1 MPIRLHDTR
10 RREKVNFTTLEP
22 GKVSMY
28 VCGVT
33 VYDRCHLGHAR
44 CYLAFD
50 LIHRWLEASGYDVH
64 YVQNFTDIDDKIIH
78 RANELGGDWK
88 ALVDQNIETYYE
100 DMDALNILRAD
111 DYPRCTEYVDD
122 MIRITQDLI
131 DKNHAYVADDGV
143 YFDVESAPEKY
154 GQLTGQSIDAVRSGA
169 GGRVGD
175 TGSGKRDHKDFAL
188 WKAAKPDEPTW
199 DSPWGPGRPGWHI
212 ECTAMS
218 MDYFGKEFDIHG
230 GGHDLRFPHHEAEI
244 CQGECHTGHS
254 PVVHHWLHNGFV
266 NIDGEKM
273 SKSLGNFWTIR
284 DILTKVDAM
293 VLRFALINAHYR
305 SPIDMNEALLN
316 DAERNYNRLL
326 ECYVAS
332 LKAREHPSPIA
343 LPNPTSPPPFRW
355 HGRWACL
362 RKWAKVSPRRWMTT
376 SIQEK
381 RWPKCWAWCEKSARC
396 LERKWRPL
404 TETPSLTTLWICSRK
419 RPGACWVSCLH
430 RMWRWPNLKKTRGK
444 QKSPMRLKRCCF
456 SVARQERTRIGR
468 SLIKSE
474 TNSTS
479 WAWWL
484 PILRRVQSGT
494 LRDHSLS
501 SAGGAIGGGAGT
513 KALVTVAAASCSS
526 HIFSI

>member
-50 LIHRWLEASGYDVH
+50 LIHRWLKASGYDVH
-64 YVQNFTDIDDKIIH
+64 YVQNFTDIDDKIIK
-78 RANELGGDWK
+78 RANELNGDWK
-88 ALVDQNIETYYE
+88 SLVDKNIETYYE

-131 DKNHAYVADDGV
+131 DKNHAYVTDDGV

-169 GGRVGD
+169 GGRVD
-175 TGSGKRDHKDFAL
+175 ATASGKRDHKDFAL
-188 WKAAKPDEPTW
+188 WKAAKPEEPTW

-218 MDYFGKEFDIHG
+218 MDYFGNEFDIHG

-284 DILTKVDAM
+284 DILAQVDAM

-305 SPIDMNEALLN
+305 SPIDMNETLLN

-326 ECYVAS
+326 ECYVGA
-332 LKAREHPSPIA
+332 LKARGEGPPVA
-343 LPNPTSPPPFRW
+343 LPQPDLASAHPLARSLGLLEKMGEGFAKAMDDDFNSRE
-355 HGRWACL
+355 AV
-362 RKWAKVSPRRWMTT
+362 AKVLGMVRDMSKTLALDLDEADRNAFAHYAVDLLEETAGRVLGVLPSQEVALAEPVEDPRKAEIADQVEALLVQRG
-376 SIQEK
+376 EARANK
-381 RWPKCWAWCEKSARC
+381 DWPLADKIRDQ
-396 LERKWRPL
+396 L
-404 TETPSLTTLWICSRK
+404 TDLGVVVTDT
-419 RPGACWVSCLH
+419 A
-430 RMWRWPNLKKTRGK
+430 
-444 QKSPMRLKRCCF
+444 
-456 SVARQERTRIGR
+456 
-468 SLIKSE
+468 
-474 TNSTS
+474 
-479 WAWWL
+479 
-484 PILRRVQSGT
+484 SGPEW
-494 LRDHSLS
+494 DLS
-501 SAGGAIGGGAGT
+501 
-513 KALVTVAAASCSS
+513 
-526 HIFSI
+526 

>member
-64 YVQNFTDIDDKIIH
+64 YVQNFTDIDDKIIA
-78 RANELGGDWK
+78 RANELNGDWK
-88 ALVDQNIETYYE
+88 ALVDQNIQTYYE

-131 DKNHAYVADDGV
+131 DKEHAYVADDGV

-188 WKAAKPDEPTW
+188 WKAAKPEEPTW

-326 ECYVAS
+326 ECYVNA
-332 LKAREHPSPIA
+332 LKARGDGTPVA
-343 LPNPTSPPPFRW
+343 LPQPEITSSQPLARSLGMLEKMGEGFAKAMDDDFNSRE
-355 HGRWACL
+355 AV
-362 RKWAKVSPRRWMTT
+362 AKVLGMVRDISKTMTMDLDEADRSAFAHYSVDLLEETAGRVLGVLPSQEVALAEPEEDPRKAEIADQVEALLVQRAEARANTDWPLAD
-376 SIQEK
+376 SIRDQLNELGVVVTDT
-381 RWPKCWAWCEKSARC
+381 A
-396 LERKWRPL
+396 
-404 TETPSLTTLWICSRK
+404 
-419 RPGACWVSCLH
+419 
-430 RMWRWPNLKKTRGK
+430 
-444 QKSPMRLKRCCF
+444 
-456 SVARQERTRIGR
+456 
-468 SLIKSE
+468 
-474 TNSTS
+474 
-479 WAWWL
+479 
-484 PILRRVQSGT
+484 SGPEW
-494 LRDHSLS
+494 DLS
-501 SAGGAIGGGAGT
+501 
-513 KALVTVAAASCSS
+513 
-526 HIFSI
+526 

>member
-1 MPIRLHDTR
+1 MPIRMHDTR
-10 RREKVNFTTLEP
+10 RREKVEFTTLEP

-50 LIHRWLEASGYDVH
+50 LIHRWLESSGYDVH

-78 RANELGGDWK
+78 RANELDGDWK
-88 ALVDQNIETYYE
+88 ALVDQNIQTYYE

-131 DKNHAYVADDGV
+131 DKGNAYVADDGV

-169 GGRVGD
+169 GGRVD
-175 TGSGKRDHKDFAL
+175 KTGSGKRDHKDFAL
-188 WKAAKPDEPTW
+188 WKAAKPEEPTW

-305 SPIDMNEALLN
+305 SPIDMNETLLN

-326 ECYVAS
+326 ESYVRTLKTRTGDAPVDLPHPDVSSPHPLARS
-332 LKAREHPSPIA
+332 LGLLEKMGEGFAQAMDDDFNSREA
-343 LPNPTSPPPFRW
+343 V
-355 HGRWACL
+355 
-362 RKWAKVSPRRWMTT
+362 AKVLGMVREIGKVLSMELDQADSNAFAHYAVDLLEETAGRVLGVLPSQEMALAEPEDDPRKAEIADRVEELLVQRGEARRNKDWPLAD
-376 SIQEK
+376 SIRDQ
-381 RWPKCWAWCEKSARC
+381 
-396 LERKWRPL
+396 L
-404 TETPSLTTLWICSRK
+404 
-419 RPGACWVSCLH
+419 
-430 RMWRWPNLKKTRGK
+430 
-444 QKSPMRLKRCCF
+444 
-456 SVARQERTRIGR
+456 
-468 SLIKSE
+468 SE
-474 TNSTS
+474 LGVVVTDT
-479 WAWWL
+479 
-484 PILRRVQSGT
+484 
-494 LRDHSLS
+494 
-501 SAGGAIGGGAGT
+501 AGGPEWDLA
-513 KALVTVAAASCSS
+513 
-526 HIFSI
+526 

>member
-50 LIHRWLEASGYDVH
+50 LIHRWLESSGYDVH
-64 YVQNFTDIDDKIIH
+64 YVQNFTDIDDKIIQ
-78 RANELGGDWK
+78 RANETGGDWK
-88 ALVDQNIETYYE
+88 ALVDANIEAYYE

-131 DKNHAYVADDGV
+131 DKEHAYVADDGV

-169 GGRVGD
+169 GGRVGA
-175 TGSGKRDHKDFAL
+175 TGTGKRDHKDFAL
-188 WKAAKPDEPTW
+188 WKAAKPDEPTGP
-199 DSPWGPGRPGWHI
+199 SPGGPGRPGWHI

-244 CQGECHTGHS
+244 CQGECYTGHS

-332 LKAREHPSPIA
+332 LKAMDHPSPIA
-343 LPNPTSPPPFRW
+343 LPTPDLTSSHPLAKSLGLLEKMGEGFAKAMDDDFNSRE
-355 HGRWACL
+355 AV
-362 RKWAKVSPRRWMTT
+362 AKVLGMVREISKVLSTEMEAADRNAFAHYAVDLLEETAGRVLGVLPSQDVALAEPEEDPRKAEIADEVEALLR
-376 SIQEK
+376 QRGE
-381 RWPKCWAWCEKSARC
+381 ARADKDWT
-396 LERKWRPL
+396 LADQIRDQL
-404 TETPSLTTLWICSRK
+404 T
-419 RPGACWVSCLH
+419 
-430 RMWRWPNLKKTRGK
+430 
-444 QKSPMRLKRCCF
+444 
-456 SVARQERTRIGR
+456 
-468 SLIKSE
+468 
-474 TNSTS
+474 
-479 WAWWL
+479 
-484 PILRRVQSGT
+484 
-494 LRDHSLS
+494 
-501 SAGGAIGGGAGT
+501 
-513 KALVTVAAASCSS
+513 ALGVVVTDTATGPEWDLA
-526 HIFSI
+526 

>member
-64 YVQNFTDIDDKIIH
+64 YVQNFTDIDDKIIA
-78 RANELGGDWK
+78 RANELNGDWK
-88 ALVDQNIETYYE
+88 ALVDQNIQTYYE

-131 DKNHAYVADDGV
+131 DKEHAYVADDGV

-188 WKAAKPDEPTW
+188 WKAAKPEEPTW

-326 ECYVAS
+326 ECYVNA
-332 LKAREHPSPIA
+332 LKARGDGTPVA
-343 LPNPTSPPPFRW
+343 LPQPEITSSQPLARSLGMLEKMGEGFAKAMDDDFNSRE
-355 HGRWACL
+355 AV
-362 RKWAKVSPRRWMTT
+362 AKVLGMVRDISKTMTMDLDEADRSAFAHYSVELLEET
-376 SIQEK
+376 AGRVLGVLPSQEVALAEPEEDPQKAEIADQVEALLVQRAEARANKDWPLADSIRDQLNELGVVVTDT
-381 RWPKCWAWCEKSARC
+381 A
-396 LERKWRPL
+396 
-404 TETPSLTTLWICSRK
+404 
-419 RPGACWVSCLH
+419 
-430 RMWRWPNLKKTRGK
+430 
-444 QKSPMRLKRCCF
+444 
-456 SVARQERTRIGR
+456 
-468 SLIKSE
+468 
-474 TNSTS
+474 
-479 WAWWL
+479 
-484 PILRRVQSGT
+484 SGPEW
-494 LRDHSLS
+494 DLS
-501 SAGGAIGGGAGT
+501 
-513 KALVTVAAASCSS
+513 
-526 HIFSI
+526 